1 MIHRHVENP
10 IGIGK
15 STAYDAHD
23 GDDDELQRFSK
34 LVGQLICITTPADY
48 HGGHESFYLP
58 PWQRRASPWNF
69 SGRAWGCLYVESLN
83 AEDAIFERI
92 E

>member
-1 MIHRHVENP
+1 M
-10 IGIGK
+10 GK
-15 STAYDAHD
+15 STAHDAHD

-34 LVGQLICITTPADY
+34 GVGQLICITTPAHY

-58 PWQRRASPWNF
+58 PWQRRASQWNF

-83 AEDAIFERI
+83 AEDAIFARI